1 MLTHLQHCPTWILSL
16 HTLALSLQKCA
27 VLPPYFRPWQ
37 AGTCHSTTVTCD
49 NNLCFD
55 FCMYA
60 ATNRPS
66 DSSICHLHPVH
77 FFFLH
82 ITKFAELAVSE
93 LVNKMC
99 VSLSSVEKT
108 EHLNHL

>member
-37 AGTCHSTTVTCD
+37 AGTCHSTTVTNICD

-66 DSSICHLHPVH
+66 DSSVCHLHPVH
-77 FFFLH
+77 FFSFTLQS
-82 ITKFAELAVSE
+82 LRS
-93 LVNKMC
+93 LQL
-99 VSLSSVEKT
+99 VSLLMRCVF
-108 EHLNHL
+108 LCLL